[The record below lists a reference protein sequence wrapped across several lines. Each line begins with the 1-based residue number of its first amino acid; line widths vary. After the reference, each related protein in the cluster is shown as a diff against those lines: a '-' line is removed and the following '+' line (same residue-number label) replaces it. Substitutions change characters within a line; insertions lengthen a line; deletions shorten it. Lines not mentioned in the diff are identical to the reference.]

1 MTSSI
6 PPQSR
11 EMLVRSGLGA
21 VTSAAPSQLVMRV
34 QQVAMAAGGAAASD
48 EYVMMP
54 RAEVSR
60 LNSEL
65 ARVTAELAELRAILD
80 GGKPAGDAATSW
92 EPDKVEEAFD
102 AVDVNGDG
110 VLTLDEF
117 RRGYALLSGDSVAH
131 AFEVMD
137 VDGNGTLDKDEFRR
151 GFALLSSDSARAE
164 AERRKVEEAVA
175 IERVRAV
182 QEAARNLAEA
192 QLMDA
197 LFSDEPGKSHWPS
210 GYAPVPGRAPL
221 PRRKKP
227 NAKGTSRK
235 PK

>member
-1 MTSSI
+1 
-6 PPQSR
+6 
-11 EMLVRSGLGA
+11 
-21 VTSAAPSQLVMRV
+21 
-34 QQVAMAAGGAAASD
+34 
-48 EYVMMP
+48 
-54 RAEVSR
+54 
-60 LNSEL
+60 
-65 ARVTAELAELRAILD
+65 
-80 GGKPAGDAATSW
+80 
-92 EPDKVEEAFD
+92 
-102 AVDVNGDG
+102 
-110 VLTLDEF
+110 
-117 RRGYALLSGDSVAH
+117 
-131 AFEVMD
+131 MD

-164 AERRKVEEAVA
+164 AERRKVEEGRHRAGS
-175 IERVRAV
+175 AV